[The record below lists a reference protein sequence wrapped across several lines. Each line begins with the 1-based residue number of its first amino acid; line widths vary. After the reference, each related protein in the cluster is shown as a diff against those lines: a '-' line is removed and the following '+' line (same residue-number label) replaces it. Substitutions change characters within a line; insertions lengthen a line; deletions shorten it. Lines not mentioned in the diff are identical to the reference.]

1 MNGRGDLAVI
11 FIVLVVAASATAM
24 FALKANYST
33 VQEHRCVIDQKDLA
47 VPDSREKGHQ

>member
-24 FALKANYST
+24 FALKANNST
-33 VQEHRCVIDQKDLA
+33 VQEHRCVIDHKTLA
-47 VPDSREKGHQ
+47 VPDPRESGQQ